1 MVPAAGRTAT
11 AVATAGC
18 PPRASSSGNV
28 MAGPGA
34 PDVET
39 LASVGV
45 RRVSVGSAVG
55 QAAYTVARRAA
66 AELLSKGTYGRLED
80 ADDFGVLNG
89 LFNR

>member
-1 MVPAAGRTAT
+1 
-11 AVATAGC
+11 
-18 PPRASSSGNV
+18 

-66 AELLSKGTYGRLED
+66 AELLSKGPYGRLED